1 MRVMCYYCR
10 KEPKMKIAFPD
21 GSEREV
27 IKASHASKLI
37 ESRGLNPWTFLR
49 NLTREKIPSVKLG
62 ASRYVEVAIV
72 DQWTGSVGGI
82 KSEPIFTGYNF

>member
-1 MRVMCYYCR
+1 MN
-10 KEPKMKIAFPD
+10 IAFPD

-27 IKASHASKLI
+27 IKASDAARLI
-37 ESRGLNPWTFLR
+37 KSRGLNPWTFSA
-49 NLTREKIPSVKLG
+49 NITRGKIPSVKLG
-62 ASRYVEVAIV
+62 ASRYIEVAIV